1 MAQQNSINLSTIKDA
16 AFLANESYK
25 TFDLVKQENK
35 EKPDPI
41 TNPATN
47 SSFEVIDQIES
58 ANGFSA
64 TVFRNINTNEYTIAC
79 RGTEFTDLNDF
90 RTNARMVVSSKNN
103 QFEEAKRFTDE
114 QIKAILASDPNAKII
129 VTGHSLGGSLAQYIA
144 YETGHKAVT
153 FNSFG
158 AKSSIQNTDNFDSQ
172 KFEKN
177 SNNVTNIIN
186 TSDVVSVISDHYGN
200 NFTLGSFDK
209 IQTLFE
215 IAGTVPSLKILKIPK
230 MYFDHSIET
239 SLSTINQM
247 DEHTFAKHMNK
258 PYDNNAILDDPDVRA
273 IINGFAKGF
282 VFLQDNIYN
291 TVNYYKNA
299 TLDSFINDLK
309 YIGEMIY
316 DKASDIINIGLY
328 DPIALDLDGNGKIDT
343 LSLENGVFFDHNGDK
358 VAFKSSW
365 VNSSDGILARDINGD
380 GKITSGA
387 ELFGNFT
394 KLKNGELAKNGA
406 QALKDLDDNNDGI
419 FDSNDKAFNEILVWQ
434 DKNSDGIS
442 QKNELK
448 TLSEH
453 NIKSIDL
460 EFMADNTAL
469 DKDNKQILVGS
480 FAINDSDNSLAS
492 DIDFS
497 VNSIKIS
504 A

>member
-1 MAQQNSINLSTIKDA
+1 MSRVISLNEVKNS
-16 AFLANESYK
+16 AFLASESYK
-25 TFDLVKQENK
+25 HAVDKIENSK
-35 EKPDPI
+35 TEILKNGII

-47 SSFEVIDQIES
+47 SSFEVIDQIVES

-64 TVFRNINTNEYTIAC
+64 TVFRNINTNEYTMAY
-79 RGTEFTDLNDF
+79 RGTELTDPNDF

-129 VTGHSLGGSLAQYIA
+129 FTGHSLGGSLAQYIA

-316 DKASDIINIGLY
+316 DKASDIINISLY
-328 DPIALDLDGNGKIDT
+328 DPIALDLNNNGKIDT

-358 VAFKSSW
+358 IVFKSSW
-365 VNSSDGILARDINGD
+365 ISGEDGILARDINGD
-380 GKITSGA
+380 DEINSGA
-387 ELFGNFT
+387 ELFGNKSKSNNHYSYT
-394 KLKNGELAKNGA
+394 NPNAKDGFE
-406 QALKDLDDNNDGI
+406 ALKEPDSNNDGI
-419 FDSNDKAFNEILVWQ
+419 ISNLDENFDKLQIWQDSNSNGVSET
-434 DKNSDGIS
+434 
-442 QKNELK
+442 NELK
-448 TLSEH
+448 SLSELGIESL
-453 NIKSIDL
+453 NL
-460 EFMADNTAL
+460 
-469 DKDNKQILVGS
+469 NKFTNLNLLV
-480 FAINDSDNSLAS
+480 A
-492 DIDFS
+492 
-497 VNSIKIS
+497 
-504 A
+504 